1 MHAADQIRVQVCHG
15 DALLAAGLCA
25 ILRNDPDLFVMNGSD
40 ETDAQVIV
48 ADYDQGLAAA
58 SRPKRTADGRQLAP
72 KVLVFTSRC
81 SQADV
86 RFALR
91 AGVLGYLV
99 QGCTAQ
105 DTIQAARSVHRG
117 TRYFCSLA
125 TERMA
130 NSLAHSALTAREL
143 EVLELLASGLSNK
156 LIARQMDLTV
166 ATIKSHVGAIL
177 FKLGSSSRTQAVI
190 VASSRGL
197 VQRSLASFERSWPL
211 DMHTTSS

>member
-1 MHAADQIRVQVCHG
+1 MYAHNQIRVQVCHG
-15 DALLAAGLCA
+15 DALIAAGLRA
-25 ILRNDPDLFVMNGSD
+25 ILRNDPDLFVMDGSD
-40 ETDAQVIV
+40 ESGAQVIV

-58 SRPKRTADGRQLAP
+58 SRPGRTADGRLSTP

-81 SQADV
+81 SQVDV
-86 RFALR
+86 RVALR

-99 QGCTAQ
+99 QGCSSQ
-105 DTIQAARSVHRG
+105 DAIQAARSVHRG
-117 TRYFCSLA
+117 ARYFCSLA

-166 ATIKSHVGAIL
+166 GTIKSHVGAIL
-177 FKLGSSSRTQAVI
+177 GKLGSSSRTQAVI
-190 VASSRGL
+190 VAASRGL
-197 VQRSLASFERSWPL
+197 VQRSLASFGSPSRQSL
-211 DMHTTSS
+211 SVDRV